1 MTKHVA
7 VLMGGL
13 SSERSV
19 SLRSGEA
26 CAKALEGEGFRV
38 TRVDV
43 GRDVAEVLAKLAP
56 DAALNALHGPGGEDG
71 VIQGV
76 LEILRIPYTHSGV
89 LASALAAHKD
99 KAKVIMAA
107 AGVPVPEGKVVS
119 RFEAAKAHVL
129 PTPYVLKPVS
139 EGSSYGVFIVKE
151 GCSHPPQ
158 ELLRPDWTHGD
169 MMLAEKFIAGRE
181 FTCAVVGD
189 RALDVIEIKTVA
201 SEWYDFSSKYAP
213 GGSIHELPAKVK
225 GNIYQNVQELALKAH
240 MALGCRGVSRTDF
253 RYDDRPEGTGELVVL
268 EVNTQPGMTETSLA
282 PEMAAYAGMSFGELV
297 RWMVEDASCDR

>member
-43 GRDVAEVLAKLAP
+43 GRDVAEVLARLAP

-76 LEILRIPYTHSGV
+76 LETLRIPYTHSGV
-89 LASALAAHKD
+89 LASALASHKD
-99 KAKVIMAA
+99 KAKIVMAA

-129 PTPYVLKPVS
+129 PPPYVLKPVS

-181 FTCAVVGD
+181 FTCAVMGD
-189 RALDVIEIKTVA
+189 RALDVIEIKTV
-201 SEWYDFSSKYAP
+201 SSDWYDFSSKYAP

-282 PEMAAYAGMSFGELV
+282 PEMAAYAGISFGELV